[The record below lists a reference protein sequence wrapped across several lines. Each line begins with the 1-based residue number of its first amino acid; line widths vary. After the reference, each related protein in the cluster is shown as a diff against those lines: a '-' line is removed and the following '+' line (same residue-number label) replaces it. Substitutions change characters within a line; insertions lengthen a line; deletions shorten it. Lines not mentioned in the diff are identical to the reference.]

1 MEQISKELEKI
12 STKVIEEENRVELEI
27 KYLPKGRLCCEKQE
41 GWLRFVKETY
51 EDGKRKRRNLA
62 VDDPELPGL
71 LKRRILE
78 AELLQLRVNSMLLKA
93 ASEGVKDFDI
103 TNEMYRIKFSFLQHK
118 QKAAAGGAGQT
129 AAAKGAGQKAA
140 ARGAKL
146 GKAGNE
152 KEFAMLLDELFSK
165 ALADDYVDDWAAR
178 SYEKLQY
185 QNDFTK
191 WQMTSFGLRVRSK
204 SELIIAEML
213 HKYKI
218 PFRYEQLL
226 HFDTGTL
233 APDFTIKRSDG
244 KIFYWEHEGLTNSN
258 DYLNKQ
264 LKKSQIYAMN
274 RIVPWDNLIVTYDN
288 SAGQLDSRI
297 VESEIQ
303 NKLIV

>member
-51 EDGKRKRRNLA
+51 EDGKRRRRNLA
-62 VDDPELPGL
+62 ADDPELPGL

-78 AELLQLRVNSMLLKA
+78 AQLLQLRANSVLLKA

-103 TNEMYRIKFSFLQHK
+103 TNEMYRLKFSFLQHK
-118 QKAAAGGAGQT
+118 QKAAAGGAGQKFT
-129 AAAKGAGQKAA
+129 ARSAKF
-140 ARGAKL
+140 

-204 SELIIAEML
+204 SEVIIAEML

-303 NKLIV
+303 NKLMV